1 MKALI
6 FGGSGQDGFYLS
18 KICREQGFEP
28 VIISRR
34 GGHVQADVPDGK
46 SVEGL
51 IFTHH
56 PELIFHLV
64 ASSTTRHDT
73 LSENHAAIATGTLN
87 ILESVRKH
95 FPNAKVF
102 IPVSGVQFENHGKPI
117 SENDAFS
124 PTSAHAVSRI
134 YSVYAARYFRK
145 MGIKVYVGY
154 LFHHESP
161 QRKTTHVSQKI
172 AQLAC
177 RVAQG
182 NTEIC
187 EIGDLSVRKEW
198 TFAGDIA
205 RGIFTLLSQG
215 SVFEAVI
222 GSGKT
227 CSIVDWVKACFEV
240 VGKNWRDHIREQ
252 ESFQPEYRYL
262 CSNPSTIKS
271 LGWEPAMSFSQL
283 ASLMVPTGSFAQ
295 RRAGKG

>member
-28 VIISRR
+28 MVISRH
-34 GGHVQADVPDGK
+34 GGHVQADVADGK
-46 SVEGL
+46 AVEGL
-51 IFTHH
+51 ISTHH
-56 PELIFHLV
+56 PELIFHLA
-64 ASSTTRHDT
+64 ASSTTRHDA
-73 LSENHAAIATGTLN
+73 LFENHAAIATGTLN

-102 IPVSGVQFENHGKPI
+102 IAGSGVQFENHGKPI
-117 SENDAFS
+117 SESDAFS
-124 PTSAHAVSRI
+124 PTSAYAVSRI
-134 YSVYAARYFRK
+134 YSVYAVRYFRK

-161 QRKTTHVSQKI
+161 LRKPIHVSQKI

-182 NTEIC
+182 STEIC

-205 RGIFTLLSQG
+205 RGIFTLVSQDR
-215 SVFEAVI
+215 VFEAVI

-227 CSIVDWVKACFEV
+227 HSILDWAKACFEV
-240 VGKNWRDHIREQ
+240 VGKNWQDHIREQ

-262 CSNPSTIKS
+262 CSNPSTIKA
-271 LGWEPAMSFSQL
+271 LGWEPVMSFKQL
-283 ASLMVPTGSFAQ
+283 ASLMVASGSIAQ
-295 RRAGKG
+295 GGVGKG